1 MVSPRASGSLRGFTL
16 VELLVVIAIIGILVA
31 LLLPAIQAAREA
43 ARRSQCTNN
52 LKQIGLGILNHQDT
66 RKFFPTAGTNTTD
79 FWTSPATGA
88 SASFER
94 YGWAFQILPYVEE
107 QAIHDVGKREEA
119 NYRPV
124 DVIPSLGRSLV
135 ETPMGLYSCPTR
147 GPRTAGIS
155 TDGTIVALGDYAGV
169 YVGGLGDSWESS
181 FNYTSAVGREYK
193 ARTWQGII
201 AKGGHFNGTEYE
213 KWKTISAR
221 NVTDGLSHTIAVM
234 EKAVFVDWYNVV
246 ANWSAAGHWSE
257 LDGWMHNAHAAM
269 MRSVSGD
276 GGLVYSK
283 LVAGG
288 AATVG
293 PGTPGHTAGPPL
305 LSDSE
310 PTVDGVYRGV
320 PEDGGV
326 KHVDVGF
333 GSPHPGGVLAVFADG
348 SVKAISFDI
357 DASVGGP
364 LYQLSARDD
373 GLTIQEEGL

>member
-1 MVSPRASGSLRGFTL
+1 MRQERRGFTL

-52 LKQIGLGILNHQDT
+52 LKQVGLGILNSHDT
-66 RKFFPTAGTNTTD
+66 LRHFPTAGTNTGD
-79 FWTSPATGA
+79 FWTTPATAATAG
-88 SASFER
+88 FER

-107 QAIHDVGKREEA
+107 QTIYDIGKREEA

-124 DVIPSLGRSLV
+124 DVIPSLGKSLV
-135 ETPMGLYSCPTR
+135 EYPMDIYSCPTR
-147 GPRTAGIS
+147 GRRTAGIS
-155 TDGTIVALGDYAGV
+155 TDGTIVALGDYAGI
-169 YVGGLGDSWESS
+169 YVGGLGNSWESG
-181 FNYTSAVGREYK
+181 FNYTNFAGQEYK

-201 AKGGHFNGTEYE
+201 AKGGHFNGTKYD
-213 KWKTISAR
+213 KWRTVSAK

-246 ANWSAAGHWSE
+246 ANWSADQHWSE

-276 GGLVYSK
+276 GGLVYSRT
-283 LVAGG
+283 VAGG
-288 AATVG
+288 VAG
-293 PGTPGHTAGPPL
+293 PGTPGHNAGPPL

-310 PTVDGVYRGV
+310 PTVNGEYRGV
-320 PEDGGV
+320 PEDGQD

-333 GSPHPGGVLAVFADG
+333 GSAHPGGVLAVFGDG
-348 SVKAISFDI
+348 SVKAISFNI
-357 DASVGGP
+357 DSSVGGP
-364 LYQLSARDD
+364 LYRLAARDD